1 MLTVRQCTVA
11 PLVSNHADKRSSSA
25 SRQLLDV
32 PGVRSMSR
40 PDAIYWRMA
49 KARERGCCSRSRSF
63 RPLPFSGSRRISVRL
78 LPDGNLCRTPYA
90 PALVASVGLGAQFSG
105 AHWRHVCGPAMRATR
120 IAHRL
125 EGFCR
130 NGSRKATW
138 LERRQ
143 IALSDAALRAIRMY
157 PFRGLGHIIEGS
169 NAESANAQVGER
181 FNDANVD

>member
-1 MLTVRQCTVA
+1 
-11 PLVSNHADKRSSSA
+11 
-25 SRQLLDV
+25 
-32 PGVRSMSR
+32 
-40 PDAIYWRMA
+40 
-49 KARERGCCSRSRSF
+49 
-63 RPLPFSGSRRISVRL
+63 
-78 LPDGNLCRTPYA
+78 
-90 PALVASVGLGAQFSG
+90 
-105 AHWRHVCGPAMRATR
+105 MRATR

-181 FNDANVD
+181 FNDANVHWNGGACSGETSLVGGKTNPYINPFGYA